1 MKICEVVQMINSIS
15 SAFKIFL
22 TFNVYYFENF
32 LTLCSSLNQEVN
44 NNITNIVY

>member
-1 MKICEVVQMINSIS
+1 MSERKMKICEVVQMINSIS

-32 LTLCSSLNQEVN
+32 FDIMFKS
-44 NNITNIVY
+44 